1 VKKLVVYPPAQRRF
15 RLSDAEWIIERNEE
29 RIMRHALPIMLAA
42 ALVAGGAS
50 AKDSK
55 PPKTNPK
62 GEAELAKL
70 LDGRVAGKPVNC
82 ISMSN
87 SQESRIIEGTAIV
100 YQATGR
106 TVYVNRPQIGADS
119 LDTDDILVTKT
130 WGSQLCS
137 LDQVRLVDRLSRF
150 PRSFVGLGQFVPYT
164 KPKAG

>member
-1 VKKLVVYPPAQRRF
+1 
-15 RLSDAEWIIERNEE
+15 
-29 RIMRHALPIMLAA
+29 MRHALSIMLAA
-42 ALVAGGAS
+42 ALIAGGAS
-50 AKDSK
+50 AKDSR

-82 ISMSN
+82 ISMTN
-87 SQESRIIEGTAIV
+87 SQQSRIFDGTAIV

-106 TVYVNRPQIGADS
+106 TVYVNRPKIGADS
-119 LDTDDILVTKT
+119 LDNDDVLVTKT

-137 LDQVRLVDRLSRF
+137 LDQVRLFDRVSRF
-150 PRSFVGLGQFVPYT
+150 PRSFVSLGEFVPYT